1 MNKIYRVVFNH
12 ATQSWTAVA
21 EIARAQGKGSRSIV
35 GSIDNQ
41 NGVTGKLLRFSLIM
55 SGIILSS
62 HSFAATGADV
72 SIDGNSHY
80 CFYDQGTNSILCGDG
95 NTKNTLTT
103 VIPGFGAITQGGSNT
118 VTMGTA
124 ATTLG
129 NNAVAVGNASTAN
142 GVNSIAV
149 GRNTEALNNDDVA
162 IGTQAGVGRGDK
174 GSTYAAGTAFAAG
187 TYYSGGAAAT
197 VGSIATNSGISIGQ
211 NSGTNSTGVNNTMI
225 GKSAGTQL
233 FGDNTVSIGT
243 NANNYLANGFS
254 NGQVNTNNNTVDA
267 LSGNTKAA
275 NAVNR
280 SRKSVAIGNNAMT
293 YDDSNIAIG
302 DGAKSLGASSIAM
315 GTGARAGMA
324 YATVGGVT
332 RGDKGS
338 IAIGNNSVAP
348 LEGDLSIGVNAGSR
362 VNQNTTT
369 TSNMQTTKNISVGY
383 EVGGN
388 VYGYTNSV
396 FGTSSGGN
404 IGTAAAPNYA
414 NVAIGDQVGNSIR
427 GNNNVN
433 IGYQGGSRI
442 MSNSNTSIG
451 SRSGSDVNGANNV
464 TTGTFAGTFVSGNAN
479 WAAGK
484 DSGTY
489 LGVLSN
495 ASRLDITTGNF
506 VASDGTVLT
515 KRNATNNVAAGE
527 FTGRYVGGSKNI
539 AFGQNAGEYVGHKG
553 TEWGAVSNNNIAMGE
568 QSGRFIEGSHN
579 FASGYQA
586 GSGTAINA
594 TLVRDKSISQ
604 GYQATAYTNDSIA
617 MGTGAIAGVQSAN
630 GAGKVNAIAIG
641 KGAQATG
648 NQSISV
654 GTGNVVSG
662 DNSGAFGDPSY
673 ISGTGTYALG
683 NDNGTA
689 DAPIAADNAFIVG
702 SNNTMDA
709 FSDNSGILGSKNTL
723 SDNASGTY
731 VIGNQN
737 TVETNDTFVLG
748 NNVTKTHA
756 QSVFLGMSSGYTEQ
770 GDSTDGVGTV
780 SDATVGGITYAGS
793 SFAGQKVAGVVSVG
807 DVDAERRIQNV
818 SAGLISATST
828 DAINGSQLYAV
839 ASTLGNQVENTYFH
853 TNTGTNA
860 GTGNATTNLGKITDA
875 AGATGTGAVTAGM
888 KTVAS
893 GGDSVAIGS
902 SAQATDRNAVAL
914 GNSAKASSGE
924 AAVAIGALAQAAG
937 ERSAALSAYS
947 KALGSHDIA
956 IGDQSVASGTYSVAI
971 GSTSKAS
978 ALSATAL
985 GDSTIANVANSVAL
999 GAYSTTIAAKGT
1011 TTDGNGIVSDAT
1023 VGGITYAGK
1032 SFAGQNAQTLGVV
1045 SVGKVGEE
1053 RRIQNVAAGLIS
1065 ATSTDAING
1074 SQLYAVASTLGNQ
1087 VENTYFHTN
1096 TGTNA
1101 GTGNATT
1108 NLGKITDAAGATGTN
1123 AVTAGKYAIAA
1134 GANAVA
1140 VGQSATANAAQVTS
1154 VGYNAG
1160 QGSTNAANSTFIG
1173 TGAGAGSNGTAVGT
1187 QLTTA
1192 YNTYVGSNAGNGAT
1206 GVQNTAVGGNNAG
1219 AGVTGDANAAFGH
1232 ASLYNTKGNLNT
1244 GLGAYAGQN
1253 STGNSNT
1260 SVGDNA
1266 GRKVTGNN
1274 NTALGSNAGTET
1286 KGSDNVAIGVD
1297 AGQSITA
1304 AETVSIGKGAKA
1316 NNYKAVALGSGA
1328 VTDVSVDTKEATVNG
1343 ITYGNFAGSESIA
1356 TVSVG
1361 SKDNERT
1368 ITNVAAGRISA
1379 TSTDAINGSQLYMV
1393 ADKLG
1398 TLNTEIAN
1406 TYFHVNNGSNKDTGD
1421 ATTNLGRITDAAGAK
1436 NVGAVTAGM
1445 NAVAETS
1452 QSIAIGQGA
1461 KAGAA
1466 DRTGSSNW
1474 ANIIDPRTKKPFTS
1488 EAELLAYYE
1497 TVKTNPGN
1505 TVTRALIGKIN
1516 NIAIGAGAVAE
1527 GGRNISIGENAGVG
1541 TADNWNIQ
1549 NVNIGTEAGQN
1560 SKKDYSVAIG
1570 YRAGALTK
1578 AQQVEQLNPKAV
1590 LDAARHPS
1598 ILIGKQAGEGTV
1610 AYGTVA
1616 MGAEA
1621 GKDISD
1627 VHSIHNIAIGRN
1639 AGQGVSSNDGRNA
1652 TFGGFGSGAN
1662 TMMGASAGKGL
1673 SGDGNVAIGN
1683 KTGEGTTGDNNIMM
1697 GHLAGAS
1704 SSSDRSIIMGPQTAN
1719 NNGVNDRN
1727 VLIGNFVNGSAGANK
1742 SVARAVGIGSNTVAT
1757 GNSSIALG
1765 TAAEA
1770 TATNSIAQGWFANA
1784 SKVNAIAQGSYSK
1797 ASGENAIS
1805 IGAGSLFF
1813 PNTASGE
1820 KSIALG
1826 YANDVTGE
1834 SAIAIGTQNKVSGA
1848 NAGAI
1853 GDPSIVAGAGS
1864 YTLGNDNA
1872 VGSTSTNVG
1881 AFGNNNQIGA
1891 TATYDANGKLLL
1903 ASGLTD
1909 TAAVENS
1916 RAVGNKNYINTSDTY
1931 VLGSGVGTKDDG
1943 TVLGT
1948 VKNSVYL
1955 GNDST
1960 VAKGAA
1966 VGTKN
1971 LDKEGVAG
1979 TTTTAGDTGTVET
1992 ATVNGVTYGSFAGKT
2007 AAGAVSVGS
2016 AGAERRVMNV
2026 AAGEISATST
2036 DAINGSQ
2043 LYLVAN
2049 GLTDQ
2054 MPVIYTDT
2062 DGNKVYKQPDGTFVD
2077 ADGNKVDAGDVIA
2090 SMNDGDNI
2098 ANTPKTLA
2106 NVAGSL
2112 TPTYNKGDM
2121 TIGTDGKPTDT
2132 AAGGPTIL
2140 QTGPKAED
2148 AAKIYNNAA
2157 TVGDVLNAG
2166 WNLQGNGSAQDF
2178 VKPYDTVNFADGT
2191 GTTVDVTTDD
2201 GKTST
2206 IKVNVDAQSTVES
2219 AQTPVVYTN
2228 KDGDKLIKGDDGK
2241 FYPAD
2246 SVKIG
2251 DNYYPAGTT
2260 EDENGN
2266 PVDAN
2271 GDTVTALTP
2280 TGTGDIIASMNNGDN
2295 STTAPMTLT
2304 NIASNLP
2311 NTYNKDAYNTAGEP
2325 VTTSQALPDNL
2336 NVNNAATVGDILN
2349 AGWNLQGNGVAKD
2362 FVKPYDTVNFV
2373 NGNATT
2379 ATVETAAD
2387 GKSSTV
2393 KYDVQVDGSTIKV
2406 VDGKLTAAADS
2417 NTVTG
2422 VTAGDNITVT
2432 STTDASGNPT
2442 YTVATKKDVT
2452 FDSVTINN
2460 GPTINA
2466 DGINMN
2472 GDKIT
2477 NVADGDISPT
2487 SKDAVNGSQLYSAVN
2502 NINSNIAASKEEVT
2516 SNDKSVTVT
2525 TTKNASG
2532 SNVFD
2537 LSVNTDGTTITK
2549 NANGV
2554 LTVNTTPLTNNTDG
2568 SVNTPAAPNAIAT
2581 AGDVANAINNSG
2593 FNLTAQGS
2601 NGSLVKP
2608 GSTVDMN
2615 NTDGNIVISK
2625 SASDN
2630 KVTYNLAKDIKV
2642 DSVTTGNTV
2651 VNNSG
2656 VTINNAD
2663 PAKTVS
2669 LTENGLN
2676 NGGNRITNVA
2686 PGKDGTDAVN
2696 VNQLNQVNNNVVN
2709 LNDKVNRVDRDL
2721 RGGIAGANAAAA
2733 LPQAYIP
2740 GKSMVAAAAGTYR
2753 GQSALAV
2760 GYSRISDNGKIIL
2773 KLQGNTNTRGDIGGA
2788 IGVGYQW

>member
-21 EIARAQGKGSRSIV
+21 EIARAKGKGSSTTV
-35 GSIDNQ
+35 GSTEQADA
-41 NGVTGKLLRFSLIM
+41 GSVSKLIRFTLVM
-55 SGIILSS
+55 SGMILSTQAI
-62 HSFAATGADV
+62 AATGTEYQAGTDNV
-72 SIDGNSHY
+72 CYFDTA
-80 CFYDQGTNSILCGDG
+80 TNS
-95 NTKNTLTT
+95 
-103 VIPGFGAITQGGSNT
+103 VIC
-118 VTMGTA
+118 GTA
-124 ATTLG
+124 DTQVTDPG
-129 NNAVAVGNASTAN
+129 QNAVAVG
-142 GVNSIAV
+142 
-149 GRNTEALNNDDVA
+149 E
-162 IGTQAGVGRGDK
+162 
-174 GSTYAAGTAFAAG
+174 
-187 TYYSGGAAAT
+187 
-197 VGSIATNSGISIGQ
+197 
-211 NSGTNSTGVNNTMI
+211 
-225 GKSAGTQL
+225 
-233 FGDNTVSIGT
+233 
-243 NANNYLANGFS
+243 
-254 NGQVNTNNNTVDA
+254 
-267 LSGNTKAA
+267 
-275 NAVNR
+275 
-280 SRKSVAIGNNAMT
+280 
-293 YDDSNIAIG
+293 
-302 DGAKSLGASSIAM
+302 
-315 GTGARAGMA
+315 
-324 YATVGGVT
+324 
-332 RGDKGS
+332 
-338 IAIGNNSVAP
+338 
-348 LEGDLSIGVNAGSR
+348 
-362 VNQNTTT
+362 
-369 TSNMQTTKNISVGY
+369 
-383 EVGGN
+383 
-388 VYGYTNSV
+388 
-396 FGTSSGGN
+396 
-404 IGTAAAPNYA
+404 
-414 NVAIGDQVGNSIR
+414 
-427 GNNNVN
+427 
-433 IGYQGGSRI
+433 
-442 MSNSNTSIG
+442 
-451 SRSGSDVNGANNV
+451 
-464 TTGTFAGTFVSGNAN
+464 
-479 WAAGK
+479 
-484 DSGTY
+484 
-489 LGVLSN
+489 
-495 ASRLDITTGNF
+495 
-506 VASDGTVLT
+506 
-515 KRNATNNVAAGE
+515 
-527 FTGRYVGGSKNI
+527 
-539 AFGQNAGEYVGHKG
+539 
-553 TEWGAVSNNNIAMGE
+553 
-568 QSGRFIEGSHN
+568 
-579 FASGYQA
+579 
-586 GSGTAINA
+586 
-594 TLVRDKSISQ
+594 
-604 GYQATAYTNDSIA
+604 
-617 MGTGAIAGVQSAN
+617 
-630 GAGKVNAIAIG
+630 
-641 KGAQATG
+641 
-648 NQSISV
+648 
-654 GTGNVVSG
+654 
-662 DNSGAFGDPSY
+662 
-673 ISGTGTYALG
+673 
-683 NDNGTA
+683 
-689 DAPIAADNAFIVG
+689 
-702 SNNTMDA
+702 
-709 FSDNSGILGSKNTL
+709 
-723 SDNASGTY
+723 
-731 VIGNQN
+731 
-737 TVETNDTFVLG
+737 
-748 NNVTKTHA
+748 
-756 QSVFLGMSSGYTEQ
+756 
-770 GDSTDGVGTV
+770 
-780 SDATVGGITYAGS
+780 
-793 SFAGQKVAGVVSVG
+793 
-807 DVDAERRIQNV
+807 
-818 SAGLISATST
+818 
-828 DAINGSQLYAV
+828 
-839 ASTLGNQVENTYFH
+839 
-853 TNTGTNA
+853 
-860 GTGNATTNLGKITDA
+860 
-875 AGATGTGAVTAGM
+875 
-888 KTVAS
+888 
-893 GGDSVAIGS
+893 
-902 SAQATDRNAVAL
+902 
-914 GNSAKASSGE
+914 
-924 AAVAIGALAQAAG
+924 
-937 ERSAALSAYS
+937 
-947 KALGSHDIA
+947 
-956 IGDQSVASGTYSVAI
+956 
-971 GSTSKAS
+971 
-978 ALSATAL
+978 
-985 GDSTIANVANSVAL
+985 
-999 GAYSTTIAAKGT
+999 
-1011 TTDGNGIVSDAT
+1011 
-1023 VGGITYAGK
+1023 
-1032 SFAGQNAQTLGVV
+1032 
-1045 SVGKVGEE
+1045 
-1053 RRIQNVAAGLIS
+1053 
-1065 ATSTDAING
+1065 
-1074 SQLYAVASTLGNQ
+1074 
-1087 VENTYFHTN
+1087 
-1096 TGTNA
+1096 
-1101 GTGNATT
+1101 
-1108 NLGKITDAAGATGTN
+1108 
-1123 AVTAGKYAIAA
+1123 
-1134 GANAVA
+1134 
-1140 VGQSATANAAQVTS
+1140 SATANAIQVTS

-1173 TGAGAGSNGTAVGT
+1173 TGAGANSNGTAQGT

-1192 YNTYVGSNAGNGAT
+1192 YNTYVGSDAGNGAT
-1206 GVQNTAVGGNNAG
+1206 GVQNTAVGGSNAG

-1253 STGNSNT
+1253 SSGDSNT

-1274 NTALGSNAGTET
+1274 NTALGSNAGTGT

-1474 ANIIDPRTKKPFTS
+1474 ANIIDPRTKNPFTS

-1527 GGRNISIGENAGVG
+1527 GGRNISIGEFAGVG
-1541 TADNWNIQ
+1541 TADNWNIH
-1549 NVNIGTEAGQN
+1549 NVNIGSEAGQN
-1560 SKKDYSVAIG
+1560 SKKDYSVAVG
-1570 YRAGALTK
+1570 YRAGALTD
-1578 AQQVEQLNPKAV
+1578 AQQLVQEGV
-1590 LDAARHPS
+1590 VDGGRHPS
-1598 ILIGKQAGEGTV
+1598 VLIGKQAGEGTV

-1616 MGAEA
+1616 IGQDA
-1621 GKDISD
+1621 GKNISD
-1627 VHSIHNIAIGRN
+1627 IRSIKNIAIGSG
-1639 AGQGVSSNDGRNA
+1639 AGQAVSSNDGRNA
-1652 TFGGFGSGAN
+1652 TFPGFGAGAN
-1662 TMMGASAGKGL
+1662 TMIGAASGRGL
-1673 SGDGNVAIGN
+1673 VGDGNVAIGN
-1683 KTGEGTTGDNNIMM
+1683 LSGSGTTGDNNFFG
-1697 GHLAGAS
+1697 GHLAGANG
-1704 SSSDRSIIMGPQTAN
+1704 SSDRSIIIGSHAGEEITS
-1719 NNGVNDRN
+1719 DRS
-1727 VLIGNFVNGSAGANK
+1727 VFIGNYAHSEKKGNVVTGIAIGNNTLAGQNTDGSITYNSIA
-1742 SVARAVGIGSNTVAT
+1742 I
-1757 GNSSIALG
+1757 GNSAAATNDNTIALG
-1765 TAAEA
+1765 R
-1770 TATNSIAQGWFANA
+1770 SA
-1784 SKVNAIAQGSYSK
+1784 S
-1797 ASGENAIS
+1797 ASGLRSTAIGS
-1805 IGAGSLFF
+1805 GANS
-1813 PNTASGE
+1813 SGE
-1820 KSIALG
+1820 Q
-1826 YANDVTGE
+1826 
-1834 SAIAIGTQNKVSGA
+1834 AIAIGRGA
-1848 NAGAI
+1848 VALGAQSIAIGTENRVTANNAGAI

-1909 TAAVENS
+1909 TAAVENA
-1916 RAVGNKNYINTSDTY
+1916 RAVGNKNYINTSNTY

-1943 TVLGT
+1943 SVLGT
-1948 VKNSVYL
+1948 VENSVYL

-1971 LDKEGVAG
+1971 LTKEGAEG
-1979 TTTTAGDTGTVET
+1979 ATTTAGDTGEVTS
-1992 ATVNGVTYGSFAGKT
+1992 ATVSGVTYGSFAGKT

-2016 AGAERRVMNV
+2016 ADLERRVMNV

-2043 LYLVAN
+2043 LYMVAQ
-2049 GLTDQ
+2049 GTLDQ

-2062 DGNKVYKQPDGTFVD
+2062 NGNKLIKSPDGNFYPAGTVLDATGKPVDTTIQPVT
-2077 ADGNKVDAGDVIA
+2077 NVIA

-2228 KDGDKLIKGDDGK
+2228 KEGDKLIKGDDGK

-2311 NTYNKDAYNTAGEP
+2311 NTYNKDAYNTADAP
-2325 VTTSQALPDNL
+2325 VTTSQALPDNLNVNNAATVGDVLNAGWNLQGNGTAKDFVKPYDTVNFADGTGTTVDVSTDEDGKVSTIKVNVDAQAVTNNSQLPVVYTDKDGKQVYPIVDEDGNVTYNTQPDGKGDVVAKGDVITSINGPEGTTTPTTLTNVASNLPNTYNNDAYNTGDAPVTTEQALPVDEQGNPTLNVNNAATVGDILNAGWNLQGNGTAKDFVKPYDTVNFADGTGTTVDVSTDEEGKVSTIKVNVDAQTVTNDSQLPVVYTDKNGNQVYPIVDDQGNVTYNTQPDGKGDTVDKGDVITSINGPDGTTTPTTLTNVASNLPNTYNTDVYNTTNQPVTVSQALPTGL

-2393 KYDVQVDGSTIKV
+2393 KYDVQVDGNTIKV

-2432 STTDASGNPT
+2432 STIDASGNPT

-2452 FDSVTINN
+2452 FDSVTITN
-2460 GPTINA
+2460 GPIING

-2549 NANGV
+2549 NAGGA

-2581 AGDVANAINNSG
+2581 AGDVANVINNSG
-2593 FNLTAQGS
+2593 FTLTAQGS

-2651 VNNSG
+2651 VDNSG

-2676 NGGNRITNVA
+2676 NGRNRITNVA
-2686 PGKDGTDAVN
+2686 DGEDGNDAVN
-2696 VNQLNQVNNNVVN
+2696 MNQLNQVNNNVVN
-2709 LNDKVNRVDRDL
+2709 LNNKVNRVDRDL

>member
-62 HSFAATGADV
+62 QSFAATGADV
-72 SIDGNSHY
+72 TIDGNSHY
-80 CFYDQGTNSILCGDG
+80 CFYDQGSNSILCGDK
-95 NTKNTLTT
+95 NTKNSLTT

-149 GRNTEALNNDDVA
+149 GRNSEALNNDDVA
-162 IGTQAGVGRGDK
+162 IGTLAGAGRGDK
-174 GSTYAAGTAFAAG
+174 GSDFTAGTAFAAG
-187 TYYSGGAAAT
+187 TVYAGGATQNVA
-197 VGSIATNSGISIGQ
+197 SIGTNSGISIGQ

-302 DGAKSLGASSIAM
+302 DGAKSLGANSLAM

-324 YATVGGVT
+324 YATVGGVA

-338 IAIGNNSVAP
+338 IAIGNGAYAP
-348 LEGDLSIGVNAGSR
+348 LEGDLSIGVSTGSR
-362 VNQNTTT
+362 VNQN
-369 TSNMQTTKNISVGY
+369 SIKPNNMQTTKNISVGY
-383 EVGGN
+383 EAGGN
-388 VYGYTNSV
+388 VYGYKNSV
-396 FGTSSGGN
+396 FGISSGSN
-404 IGTAAAPNYA
+404 IGTATATNYS
-414 NVAIGDQVGNSIR
+414 NVAIGDQVGNNIR
-427 GNNNVN
+427 GDNNVN
-433 IGYQGGSRI
+433 IGYQGGGNI
-442 MSNSNTSIG
+442 TSNSNTSIG
-451 SRSGSDVNGANNV
+451 SRSGSHISGANNV
-464 TTGTFAGTFVSGNAN
+464 TTGTFSGTFVSGNDN
-479 WAAGK
+479 WAAGVE
-484 DSGTY
+484 SGTH

-495 ASRLDITTGNF
+495 ASGLNVNDNQFYAGSTQLVKRG
-506 VASDGTVLT
+506 AS
-515 KRNATNNVAAGE
+515 ANVAAGKNA
-527 FTGRYVGGSKNI
+527 GQYINGSKNI
-539 AFGQNAGEYVGHKG
+539 AFGQNAGQYVGHKG
-553 TEWGAVSNNNIAMGE
+553 TTFGAVSNNNIAMGE
-568 QSGRFIEGSHN
+568 KVGQYIEGSNN
-579 FASGYQA
+579 FAA
-586 GSGTAINA
+586 GLEAGRGTGTDA
-594 TLVRDKSISQ
+594 TLVRNNSISQ
-604 GYQATAYTNDSIA
+604 GVRATAYTNDSIA
-617 MGTGAIAGVQSAN
+617 IGTDAIAGVQSAN

-654 GTGNVVSG
+654 GTGNVVIG
-662 DNSGAFGDPSY
+662 DNSGAFGDPTI
-673 ISGTGTYALG
+673 ISGTGSYSVG
-683 NDNGTA
+683 N
-689 DAPIAADNAFIVG
+689 
-702 SNNTMDA
+702 NNTI
-709 FSDNSGILGSKNTL
+709 S
-723 SDNASGTY
+723 
-731 VIGNQN
+731 
-737 TVETNDTFVLG
+737 TNDTFVVG
-748 NNVTKTHA
+748 SNVTKTLDN
-756 QSVFLGMSSGYTEQ
+756 SVFLGKEAAYTAK
-770 GDSTDGVGTV
+770 GTSTDGVEKV
-780 SDATVGGITYAGS
+780 SDATVGGITYAGT
-793 SFAGQKVAGVVSVG
+793 SFAGQTPVGVVSVG
-807 DVDAERRIQNV
+807 AKGAERRIQNV
-818 SAGLISATST
+818 AAGLINATST

-839 ASTLGNQVENTYFH
+839 ASTLGEQVENTYFH
-853 TNTGTNA
+853 VNTGKNA
-860 GTGNATTNLGKITDA
+860 N
-875 AGATGTGAVTAGM
+875 
-888 KTVAS
+888 
-893 GGDSVAIGS
+893 
-902 SAQATDRNAVAL
+902 
-914 GNSAKASSGE
+914 
-924 AAVAIGALAQAAG
+924 
-937 ERSAALSAYS
+937 
-947 KALGSHDIA
+947 
-956 IGDQSVASGTYSVAI
+956 
-971 GSTSKAS
+971 
-978 ALSATAL
+978 
-985 GDSTIANVANSVAL
+985 
-999 GAYSTTIAAKGT
+999 
-1011 TTDGNGIVSDAT
+1011 
-1023 VGGITYAGK
+1023 
-1032 SFAGQNAQTLGVV
+1032 
-1045 SVGKVGEE
+1045 
-1053 RRIQNVAAGLIS
+1053 
-1065 ATSTDAING
+1065 
-1074 SQLYAVASTLGNQ
+1074 
-1087 VENTYFHTN
+1087 
-1096 TGTNA
+1096 
-1101 GTGNATT
+1101 TGNATT

-1123 AVTAGKYAIAA
+1123 AVTAGKNATAA
-1134 GANAVA
+1134 GKDAVA
-1140 VGQSATANAAQVTS
+1140 VGESATANATQVTS
-1154 VGYNAG
+1154 VGHNAG
-1160 QGSTNAANSTFIG
+1160 LKSTNAANSTFIG
-1173 TGAGAGSNGTAVGT
+1173 TGAGANSNGTAQGT

-1192 YNTYVGSNAGNGAT
+1192 YNTYVGSNAGNRAT

-1274 NTALGSNAGTET
+1274 NTALGSNAGTGVT
-1286 KGSDNVAIGVD
+1286 GSNNVAIGLN
-1297 AGQSITA
+1297 AGQTITA
-1304 AETVSIGKGAKA
+1304 SDTVSIGNGAKA
-1316 NNYKAVALGSGA
+1316 TEDKSVALGSGA
-1328 VTDVSVDTKEATVNG
+1328 TTAAAVGTTNATVNG
-1343 ITYGNFAGSESIA
+1343 ISYGDFAGTAPIA

-1361 SKDNERT
+1361 SAGNERT

-1393 ADKLG
+1393 ADKLS
-1398 TLNTEIAN
+1398 TDIQSIDTS
-1406 TYFHVNNGSNKDTGD
+1406 TYFHVNTGTNTGGN
-1421 ATTNLGRITDAAGAK
+1421 ATTNLGKITEAAGAK
-1436 NVGAVTAGM
+1436 YAGAITAGL
-1445 NAVAETS
+1445 NTTAISEH
-1452 QSIAIGQGA
+1452 SISIGQDA
-1461 KAGAA
+1461 RAGAE
-1466 DRTGSSNW
+1466 DNFSNW
-1474 ANIIDPRTKKPFTS
+1474 ANLTNPATGAKFTS
-1488 EAELLAYYE
+1488 EQELKDYFAANQDNNNQVY
-1497 TVKTNPGN
+1497 
-1505 TVTRALIGKIN
+1505 RAVVGKRSD
-1516 NIAIGAGAVAE
+1516 IAIGHGAIAE
-1527 GGRNISIGENAGVG
+1527 GGRNISIGEFAGVG
-1541 TADNWNIQ
+1541 TADNWNIY
-1549 NVNIGTEAGQN
+1549 NVNIGSEAGQN

-1570 YRAGALTK
+1570 YRAGALTE
-1578 AQQVEQLNPKAV
+1578 AQQLTQEAT
-1590 LDAARHPS
+1590 LDNDRHPS

-1627 VHSIHNIAIGRN
+1627 VSSVHNIAIGRN
-1639 AGQGVSSNDGRNA
+1639 AGQGVKSNDGINA
-1652 TFGGFGSGAN
+1652 TFKGFGAGAN
-1662 TMMGASAGKGL
+1662 TLMGASAGRNL

-1683 KTGEGTTGDNNIMM
+1683 LSGSGTTGDNNFFG
-1697 GHLAGAS
+1697 GHLAGANG
-1704 SSSDRSIIMGPQTAN
+1704 SSDRSIIIGSHAGTKITS
-1719 NNGVNDRN
+1719 DRS
-1727 VLIGNFVNGSAGANK
+1727 VFIGNYAHSEKKGNVVS
-1742 SVARAVGIGSNTVAT
+1742 GIAI
-1757 GNSSIALG
+1757 GNSTLAGKNTDGSTTYNSIAIGNSAAATNDNTIALG
-1765 TAAEA
+1765 M
-1770 TATNSIAQGWFANA
+1770 SA
-1784 SKVNAIAQGSYSK
+1784 S
-1797 ASGENAIS
+1797 ASGLRSTAIGS
-1805 IGAGSLFF
+1805 GASS
-1813 PNTASGE
+1813 SGE
-1820 KSIALG
+1820 Q
-1826 YANDVTGE
+1826 
-1834 SAIAIGTQNKVSGA
+1834 AIAIGRGAVASGAQSISIGTQNRVTA
-1848 NAGAI
+1848 DNAGAI
-1853 GDPSIVAGAGS
+1853 GDPSIVSGAGS

-1872 VGSTSTNVG
+1872 VGSTSSNVG

-1891 TATYDANGKLLL
+1891 TATYDAAGKLIL
-1903 ASGLTD
+1903 ANGLTD

-1916 RAVGNKNYINTSDTY
+1916 RAVGNENYINTSDTY

-1971 LDKEGVAG
+1971 LTKEGAEG
-1979 TTTTAGDTGTVET
+1979 ATTTAGDTGEVTS
-1992 ATVNGVTYGSFAGKT
+1992 ATVSGVTYGSFAGKT

-2016 AGAERRVMNV
+2016 AGLERRVMNV

-2043 LYLVAN
+2043 LYMVAQ
-2049 GLTDQ
+2049 GTLDQ

-2062 DGNKVYKQPDGTFVD
+2062 NGNKLIKSPDGNFYPAGTVLDATGKPVDTTIQPVT
-2077 ADGNKVDAGDVIA
+2077 NVIA

-2121 TIGTDGKPTDT
+2121 TIVDGKPTNT
-2132 AAGGPTIL
+2132 AAGGPTIS

-2191 GTTVDVTTDD
+2191 NTTVDVSTED
-2201 GKTST
+2201 GKVST

-2260 EDENGN
+2260 TDANGN

-2280 TGTGDIIASMNNGDN
+2280 TETGDIIASMNNGDN
-2295 STTAPMTLT
+2295 STTTAPMTLT

-2311 NTYNKDAYNTAGEP
+2311 NTYNKDAYNTADAP

-2393 KYDVQVDGSTIKV
+2393 KYDVQVDGNTIKV

-2549 NANGV
+2549 NADGA
-2554 LTVNTTPLTNNTDG
+2554 LTVNTTPLTNNIDG

-2593 FNLTAQGS
+2593 FTLTAQGS

-2709 LNDKVNRVDRDL
+2709 LNNKVNRVDRDL